1 MTTPMITPRQSPCF
15 IAVEGLDGCGKST
28 FARHLATALGA
39 ELLQTPLNLDPAVR
53 TAMEAHCARSPLARM
68 MFYGATVV
76 AATAGIRDALA
87 ARRSVV
93 VDRYWLSTV
102 VYHRVMGS
110 ACLLEEVADELPI
123 PDFTAFLHA
132 PLEVRSQ
139 RIRGRGLTTEADRWS
154 LQPEPSARIEALYRE
169 LGRRPIAGRF
179 VEIDTSE
186 RAPAELVSVFATGPG
201 QS

>member
-1 MTTPMITPRQSPCF
+1 MTTTMITAESPRF

-28 FARHLATALGA
+28 FARQLAVALGA
-39 ELLQTPLNLDPAVR
+39 DLLQTPLNLDPAVR

-76 AATAGIRDALA
+76 AAAVVIRDALA
-87 ARRSVV
+87 TGRSVV

-110 ACLLEEVADELPI
+110 ACALDEIADVLPI

-179 VEIDTSE
+179 VELDTSE
-186 RAPAELVSVFATGPG
+186 RTPGELVSAF
-201 QS
+201 SRLSIKS